1 MSKGIAIEYL
11 QQIGHFEADIDKSGE
26 VLSVEPIITNHGNEH
41 TEWRETHYD
50 DNCNFR
56 LD

>member
-1 MSKGIAIEYL
+1 MVRSTAIEYL
-11 QQIGHFEADIDKSGE
+11 HQIGHFDANIDETGE
-26 VLSVEPIITNHGNEH
+26 ILLEEPSCKNHGNEH

-50 DNCNFR
+50 DNCNFG